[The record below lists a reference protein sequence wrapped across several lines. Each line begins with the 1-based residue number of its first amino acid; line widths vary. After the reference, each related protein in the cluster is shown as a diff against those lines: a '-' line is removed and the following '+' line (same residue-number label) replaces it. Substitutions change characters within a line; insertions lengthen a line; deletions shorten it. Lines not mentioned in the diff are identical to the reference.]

1 MDGETEET
9 AAGEA
14 VSQSPMQEAEV
25 PGNTEEPSLER
36 TQSDTA
42 QKEEEVSGTEALEEA
57 KTVEEA
63 EAETKGTE
71 AKEIERSEEI
81 EKEKME
87 GEDPA
92 ATEATEEK
100 EEEMGAVQ
108 AGLPGAAVQE
118 AQEEEEVTED
128 KGDTPDTTEEEDTTS
143 GGYSAAEKE
152 TEDGL
157 ERIPQDDKPLES
169 SQSTHEMAPS
179 SAAEIGES
187 TTETGATPSDTDAQD
202 KPASLASP
210 PSETGTKE
218 DSGPNAESKPK
229 KSLERKREIPRSRPV
244 PKSYGAQ
251 SRKAIMEKFGGPVSG
266 ASPGIK
272 MQRSTSGASGV
283 KSMLL
288 EWCRAKTRGYE
299 AESRLLTFGGGGGYD
314 GDGTPSRPYV
324 RLYLCPSSVQ
334 PLTEGGKQMGKVRG
348 CLLCDSPS
356 SPVTPAR
363 YRGCDGKEESTRTRL
378 ISGPSANSSSKP
390 ATLLILT
397 LHFLEKPPPAM
408 RCSTDCSDTVYLT
421 PRDFIF
427 IFPGNFNVITKKKK
441 ISIKMTFPLVFLL
454 VLQQRFFY

>member
-299 AESRLLTFGGGGGYD
+299 HVDIQNF
-314 GDGTPSRPYV
+314 
-324 RLYLCPSSVQ
+324 
-334 PLTEGGKQMGKVRG
+334 
-348 CLLCDSPS
+348 
-356 SPVTPAR
+356 
-363 YRGCDGKEESTRTRL
+363 
-378 ISGPSANSSSKP
+378 SSSWSSGM
-390 ATLLILT
+390 AFCALIHKFFPDSFDYESLDPKNRRHNFE
-397 LHFLEKPPPAM
+397 LAFSAAEQKA
-408 RCSTDCSDTVYLT
+408 DCL
-421 PRDFIF
+421 
-427 IFPGNFNVITKKKK
+427 
-441 ISIKMTFPLVFLL
+441 PLVEVEDMMVMGPRPDPMCVFTYVQALYSHLL
-454 VLQQRFFY
+454 RVENKWAK